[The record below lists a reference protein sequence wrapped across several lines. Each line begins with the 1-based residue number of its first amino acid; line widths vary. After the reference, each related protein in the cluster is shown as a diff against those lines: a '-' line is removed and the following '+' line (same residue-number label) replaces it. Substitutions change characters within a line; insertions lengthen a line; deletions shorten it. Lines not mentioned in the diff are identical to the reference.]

1 MNFLDNNYVEVL
13 TLILR
18 FLLSLITFFP
28 QIILEKFFEIPSPKA
43 RGLNEKFFN
52 HFLPDPFRR
61 AITFNLKGTELQN
74 MVHRLMLPALLL
86 IIAASAS
93 PDEVSGVVLKVVDGD
108 TFEIQGFGLV
118 RLADIDS
125 PEMGTI
131 EGVHAREYAL
141 ENLLGVQVFI
151 DIDDSVCRKPN
162 AEAACVAYLANRN
175 GTPNLNRNFN
185 KMIVQSGYAVVR
197 NDTRNEFDP
206 VKW

>member
-1 MNFLDNNYVEVL
+1 MVL
-13 TLILR
+13 R
-18 FLLSLITFFP
+18 S
-28 QIILEKFFEIPSPKA
+28 
-43 RGLNEKFFN
+43 
-52 HFLPDPFRR
+52 
-61 AITFNLKGTELQN
+61 
-74 MVHRLMLPALLL
+74 MLPALLL

-93 PDEVSGVVLKVVDGD
+93 PDEVSGVVLRVVDGD
-108 TFEIQGFGLV
+108 TFEVQGLGLV

-141 ENLLGVQVFI
+141 ENLLGIQVFL
-151 DIDDSVCRKPN
+151 DIDNCTGRSKAPN
-162 AEAACVAYLANRN
+162 SETTCVAYLAYRN

-185 KMIVQSGYAVVR
+185 KMIVKSGYATVR